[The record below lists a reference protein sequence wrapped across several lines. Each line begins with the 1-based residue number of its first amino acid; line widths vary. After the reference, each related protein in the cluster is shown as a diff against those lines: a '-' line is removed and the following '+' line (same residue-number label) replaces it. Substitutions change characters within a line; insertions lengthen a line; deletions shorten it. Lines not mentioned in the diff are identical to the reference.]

1 LKDLLERLDLVNY
14 LQGAGGVA
22 TALRVV
28 LIAALAW
35 IAARL
40 LRRLIRL
47 FRERVTARLEDREQV
62 KRAETLG
69 RVFRYTVTVI
79 VTLIA
84 GMLILAELG
93 VSVAPI
99 LGAAGV
105 VGIAVGFGAQ
115 SLVKDYFTGF
125 FILLENQIRQGDVVR
140 LADRSGLVE
149 EITLRYVRLRDYEGN
164 VHFVPNSLIST
175 VTNMSRGFAQAV
187 LDVGIAYRENIDEA
201 FQVMRE
207 VAAAMRA
214 DPAFGPRMLDDLEV
228 AGVERWDNSAVVLR
242 ARVRTVPLEQWSVRR
257 EFLWR
262 LKKAFDARGI
272 EIPYPHLTLYAGVG
286 KDGSAPPFRVPSL
299 GAERSAAAER

>member
-1 LKDLLERLDLVNY
+1 LNDLLERLDLAS
-14 LQGAGGVA
+14 LAHWSGGAA

-35 IAARL
+35 IATSL

-47 FRERVTARLEDREQV
+47 FRQRVTARLEDREQI

-69 RVFRYTVTVI
+69 RVFRYTVTVL

-140 LADRSGLVE
+140 LADRAGLVE

-164 VHFVPNSLIST
+164 VHFVPNSLITT
-175 VTNMSRGFAQAV
+175 VTNMSRGHAQAV

-201 FQVMRE
+201 FAVMRE
-207 VAAAMRA
+207 VASGMRA

-228 AGVERWDNSAVVLR
+228 AGVERWDNSAVILR
-242 ARVRTVPLEQWSVRR
+242 ARVRTVPLEQWNVRR

-286 KDGSAPPFRVPSL
+286 KDGSAPPFRVQSV
-299 GAERSAAAER
+299 GGERAAPADG